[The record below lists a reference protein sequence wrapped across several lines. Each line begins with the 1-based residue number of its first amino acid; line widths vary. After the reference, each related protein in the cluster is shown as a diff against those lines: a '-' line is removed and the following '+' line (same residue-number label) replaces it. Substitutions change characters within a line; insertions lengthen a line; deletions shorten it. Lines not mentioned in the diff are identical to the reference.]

1 MEPSQQERQM
11 NTSQQAAALI
21 EMFNKLQNA
30 PRTKSGRINGTVQY
44 GAKKAAYNAL
54 RAAGCGHEEA
64 EAMISETAKAVQ

>member
-1 MEPSQQERQM
+1 M

-30 PRTKSGRINGTVQY
+30 PRTKSGQINGTVQY

-54 RAAGCGHEEA
+54 RAAGCDHDEA
-64 EAMISETAKAVQ
+64 QTLISETAKAVH